1 MIFVYGR
8 DKMTDKE
15 KLSLWK
21 HPEYPGI
28 HYELRTELKSGYE
41 YYKALDPDVAVEA
54 GLRKTYYRGFGSY
67 EEKAFEKELVPVYK
81 VVLA

>member
-1 MIFVYGR
+1 M
-8 DKMTDKE
+8 
-15 KLSLWK
+15 
-21 HPEYPGI
+21 
-28 HYELRTELKSGYE
+28 KSGYE

-67 EEKAFEKELVPVYK
+67 EEKPFEKELVPVYK